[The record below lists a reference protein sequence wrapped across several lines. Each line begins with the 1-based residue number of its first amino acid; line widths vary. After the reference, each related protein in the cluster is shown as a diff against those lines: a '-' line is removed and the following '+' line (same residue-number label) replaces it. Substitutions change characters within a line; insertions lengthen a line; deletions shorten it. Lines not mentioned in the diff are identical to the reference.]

1 MQAFERCTPDI
12 VKSIQQRW
20 LLGQWKRLRNGC
32 VLPLAA
38 DFDLKTAESCRDDLT
53 VLDVLPHN
61 GAHQFRIVDHGK
73 NVGAMYA
80 GQCAGRLLEETLPE
94 VARAPTLETYEHV
107 VRTALPVYTVSK
119 ISDAQARPVQY
130 ERLLLP
136 VGNRDG
142 KVVRIFAL
150 LETVSSEGAIER
162 KSLLTDPRTTRQYV
176 VKAELRVG

>member
-1 MQAFERCTPDI
+1 MQAFEQHTPDI

-20 LLGQWKRLRNGC
+20 MLAQWKRLRNGC

-38 DFDLKTAESCRDDLT
+38 DFDLKVAEPCSDDLT

-61 GAHQFRIVDHGK
+61 GAHRFRIVDHGK

-94 VARAPTLETYEHV
+94 IARAPTLETYEHV

-119 ISDAQARPVQY
+119 ISDAAARPVQY

-142 KVVRIFAL
+142 RVVRIFAL
-150 LETVSSEGAIER
+150 LETISTEGTIDR
-162 KSLLTDPRTTRQYV
+162 KSLLTDPHTTRQYAM
-176 VKAELRVG
+176 KAELRIG

>member
-1 MQAFERCTPDI
+1 MQAYARHSSDI

-38 DFDLKTAESCRDDLT
+38 DFGLKTAEPCFDDLT
-53 VLDVLPHN
+53 VLDVQPHN
-61 GAHQFRIVDHGK
+61 GRHLFRIVDHGK

-80 GQCAGRLLEETLPE
+80 GQCAGKLLEDTLPE
-94 VARAPTLETYEHV
+94 IARAATLETYEHV

-136 VGNRDG
+136 VGDRDG

-150 LETVSSEGAIER
+150 LETISTEGTIER
-162 KSLLTDPRTTRQYV
+162 KSLLTDPQTTRQYV